1 MIDAVITYV
10 DGSDPEWRKQYSEAA
25 GKDPSKRHREWGT
38 LEWQVR
44 NIRRYLPFID
54 KIFLV
59 VALPSQVPDGVKDKV
74 RVVLHKDFIPAE
86 YLPTFNSNT
95 IEMFLYRIG
104 EMSDRYLYINDD
116 CIPVAPGSED
126 EYFDG
131 DNICRGFAKH
141 LLAPNMFK
149 KIVRHTDSVARKA
162 AGLRPSP
169 IFIRPQHSPSP
180 QIKSVGEEIMEKV
193 PEDLLSSLTAFRRE
207 WNVCNY
213 VLPDYMYHMGRVK
226 LQRLSC
232 RHFSMGAGTPAQLE
246 AFLNAPDRKWICIN
260 DVQMSAEREREFRE
274 VISKAAAK

>member
-10 DGSDPEWRKQYSEAA
+10 NGSDPEWRKQYSEAA
-25 GKDPSKRHREWGT
+25 GKDPAKRYREWGT

-44 NIRRYLPFID
+44 SIKRYLPFID

-59 VALPSQVPDGVKDKV
+59 VALPSQVPAGVKDEV
-74 RVVLHKDFIPAE
+74 IVVLHKDIIPAE

-95 IEMFLYRIG
+95 IEMFLHRI
-104 EMSDRYLYINDD
+104 EAMSDRYLYINDD

-141 LLAPNMFK
+141 LLAANMFK
-149 KIVRHTDSVARKA
+149 KIVRHTDAVARKA

-169 IFIRPQHSPSP
+169 FFIRPQHSPSP

-193 PEDLLSSLTAFRRE
+193 KDDMISSITAFRRE

-213 VLPDYMYHMGRVK
+213 VLPDYMYHTGRVK

-232 RHFSMGAGTPAQLE
+232 RHFSMAAGTPAQLD
-246 AFLNAPDRKWICIN
+246 AFLAAPDRKWICIN
-260 DVQMSAEREREFRE
+260 DVQMSAQREEEFRR
-274 VISKAAAK
+274 VIAKYTSR